1 MRVAAGRDHH
11 RMDEGRLTERWEYM
25 FVLAVE
31 TDRAARLSTVRPDG
45 EVTVVD
51 DRQANSGR
59 TLALLNEL
67 GAHGWQLAA
76 LDHTT
81 TKQSSNRTYWLKRWV
96 G

>member
-1 MRVAAGRDHH
+1 VTSVPPGPD
-11 RMDEGRLTERWEYM
+11 DGRLTERWEYM

-31 TDRAARLSTVRPDG
+31 TDRAARLSTVWPDG

-59 TLALLNEL
+59 TLALLDDL
-67 GAHGWQLAA
+67 GREGWQLAA

-81 TKQSSNRTYWLKRWV
+81 TKQGSTRTYWMKRWA